1 MKKLRVRS
9 FCYLLQIIDYK
20 IMTELN
26 NAVFRKISSACAARF
41 RR

>member
-1 MKKLRVRS
+1 MKQNPLNTMPNN
-9 FCYLLQIIDYK
+9 DYK